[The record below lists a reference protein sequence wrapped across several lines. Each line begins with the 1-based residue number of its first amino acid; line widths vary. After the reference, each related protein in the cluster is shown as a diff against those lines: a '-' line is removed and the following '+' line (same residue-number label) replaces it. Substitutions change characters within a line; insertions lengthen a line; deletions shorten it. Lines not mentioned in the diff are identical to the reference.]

1 MLSILKALLSH
12 SLVAEL
18 PIQEQAPWRTANYP
32 IAQLPKECPNDSPD
46 IHKLTCDGT
55 LIRGRQLTWLES
67 TGAPMRSKRC
77 CSARP

>member
-1 MLSILKALLSH
+1 VLSILKALLSH

-46 IHKLTCDGT
+46 IHKLTCDGESNRT
-55 LIRGRQLTWLES
+55 SDGGRSALSYIRE
-67 TGAPMRSKRC
+67 K
-77 CSARP
+77 